1 MPGRYCGLSFMPAL
15 PWKAMEVPPYVPRP
29 QFVMLG
35 GLLQFEHSLWQAV
48 SVWAACAVV
57 LSVPAWLRLARDDVG
72 KQLLAVQLLFDTLS
86 FPIITKMSS
95 VSRFGNT
102 VGGGQNET
110 VFEQNCIRFVDKN
123 IFIISNSVADSSA
136 PRAAC

>member
-1 MPGRYCGLSFMPAL
+1 
-15 PWKAMEVPPYVPRP
+15 MEVPPYVPRP

-95 VSRFGNT
+95 VSRFGKT
-102 VGGGQNET
+102 GGCPPKQNVLHT
-110 VFEQNCIRFVDKN
+110 FC
-123 IFIISNSVADSSA
+123 VAGL
-136 PRAAC
+136 